1 LFCILKH
8 FVLHFLLLT
17 SFYPGQPSWCYWF
30 LGDSAA
36 KPTYVE
42 RNTEPALACTG
53 CLTLRFFHWSNTLE
67 ESFRINDS
75 NKFNSSV
82 FEQIVS
88 QIDSFSTRTITVRQA
103 KQALTIKATK
113 KRLFFLVEKATH
125 QNAKVMAAGWVMVKY
140 GETLRTYF
148 KTEGHFFSPFCF
160 FWFLIPNFSAFQFFW
175 LSLLLCF
182 STFPCWPAS
191 LALLLFC
198 LSHYSVSLLLC
209 FSASLLLCFFD
220 FLLFCFSVSLPLC
233 FSSFLLFP
241 AFLLFCLLVPLL
253 FPAFPLV
260 FNIVNKP

>member
-1 LFCILKH
+1 MFCILKH

-160 FWFLIPNFSAFQFFW
+160 FDFWFPTSLLFSFSGFPCFFASPLFPAGLLLWLCCFSAFLTILF
-175 LSLLLCF
+175 LYF
-182 STFPCWPAS
+182 SAF
-191 LALLLFC
+191 
-198 LSHYSVSLLLC
+198 LLLC
-209 FSASLLLCFFD
+209 FSASLIFCFSAFLFLCLSASPLFCFS
-220 FLLFCFSVSLPLC
+220 LLFCFSAYLFLC
-233 FSSFLLFP
+233 FFLLFLW
-241 AFLLFCLLVPLL
+241 FLIL
-253 FPAFPLV
+253 
-260 FNIVNKP
+260 

>member
-1 LFCILKH
+1 MFCILKH

-30 LGDSAA
+30 LGGSAT

-103 KQALTIKATK
+103 KHALTIKATK
-113 KRLFFLVEKATH
+113 KRLFFSSRKGHSSKRKGHGCWVSNGEIWWNIANIF
-125 QNAKVMAAGWVMVKY
+125 QNRGP
-140 GETLRTYF
+140 
-148 KTEGHFFSPFCF
+148 FFCSVLFFFDFWFPASLLFSFSGFPCF
-160 FWFLIPNFSAFQFFW
+160 FASPLFPAGLLLWLCCFSAFP
-175 LSLLLCF
+175 
-182 STFPCWPAS
+182 TF
-191 LALLLFC
+191 LFLYFC
-198 LSHYSVSLLLC
+198 A
-209 FSASLLLCFFD
+209 FLLLCFFD
-220 FLLFCFSVSLPLC
+220 FLLFCFSVSLPFC

-253 FPAFPLV
+253 FPAFPSV
-260 FNIVNKP
+260 FNIYCK